1 MLYYRAQRDIDD
13 GSAMRGRASDTRLSE
28 SAADVVA
35 LVPNRREWAR
45 CQTDFCALNVT
56 VKEPLPAQRVVAL
69 ANARSRVSRSA
80 FANNATEVATSV
92 VMCAAVPAKLNGKL
106 ILVLAI
112 GLEPRGQHTSRPST
126 AELTSV

>member
-56 VKEPLPAQRVVAL
+56 VKEPLPAQRVVAP
-69 ANARSRVSRSA
+69 ATRVSQATVAKNAREA
-80 FANNATEVATSV
+80 ATSV
-92 VMCAAVPAKLNGKL
+92 VMFVAVLVKLK
-106 ILVLAI
+106 
-112 GLEPRGQHTSRPST
+112 RPT
-126 AELTSV
+126 ELSSH